1 MSKSEKS
8 FERINRKNLPDQI
21 ILQIQGMI
29 ENGLLKP
36 NDRLPSERDL
46 AQMLGVS
53 RLPLREALKSLQ
65 STNVLEVRQGEGY
78 YVRGIETLRLLEFFE
93 DSVAL
98 EHTMFADLKEARII
112 LELAAIELACERRTE
127 ADIERM
133 RQSNESMLKAIAEDN
148 EMVLKYSM
156 DFHNNIFEA
165 GGNRFLISIMACM
178 AGPLYEGRKLTLETN
193 RERYNL
199 SFREHNE
206 MVDVIVARDVEKAKS
221 LMRSHLLTT
230 YNLD

>member
-1 MSKSEKS
+1 MLKSEKS
-8 FERINRKNLPDQI
+8 FKKIDRKNLPDQI
-21 ILQIQGMI
+21 IRQIQGMI

-93 DSVAL
+93 NRAL
-98 EHTMFADLKEARII
+98 GHSMLGDLKEARII

-133 RQSNESMLKAIAEDN
+133 RESNEKMKNAVAESS
-148 EMVLKYSM
+148 EKVLQYSIE
-156 DFHNNIFEA
+156 FHNNIFEA
-165 GGNRFLISIMACM
+165 GGNGFLISIMACM
-178 AGPLYEGRKLTLETN
+178 ASPLYEGRKKTMEMN

-199 SFREHNE
+199 SVKEHNE
-206 MVDVIVARDVEKAKS
+206 MVDAIAAKDAEIAKI
-221 LMRSHLLTT
+221 LMRNHLQTS
-230 YNLD
+230 YNTE